1 MPKRGRSRKKNRT
14 HAPATPDGGASTEK
28 VPKSLI
34 VRRGKTCNEMNE
46 LVNDLRRMMLPYT
59 AMNYQDTNTTKS
71 KKISLQQYSTGIAL
85 PMGITHIMQLS
96 QSSSSNTEENHDY
109 CNLRIARVPEGPV
122 LYFRIH
128 QFTLIRHIQSIQRK
142 PIALN
147 TTSMTNYSPIVVTN
161 NFGDHTAASH
171 IKLLRITFQNLFPQ
185 INVSTIKLKDCRR
198 VVLFNLIDSTSN
210 EESKD
215 NQVIQIIEM
224 RHYAVKATPLGMNRK
239 VRRILEVAKKTNKA
253 PPNLHNVHDIA
264 DYITNQSTSM
274 NGSTTSSINTNQND
288 AMSDSEP
295 EDDVEHHVTL
305 PDTYVGVGNVAK
317 QKSALKLVEIG
328 PRLSLQLLKVEKGLS
343 DTNKI
348 VLYNVHVTKSK
359 EEIESKQNEINMAKQ
374 LKEER
379 KRVQEQNVDQK
390 RRLKEQKLQQK
401 QLKIQQ
407 KQQQEG
413 DDTVLD
419 SHDIPNRDDDNMD
432 EDDDNYKIEGVSSS
446 DDDDDDDIVDDDG
459 YDSVE

>member
-147 TTSMTNYSPIVVTN
+147 TTSMTNHSPIVVTN

-446 DDDDDDDIVDDDG
+446 DDDDIEDDDG

>member
-14 HAPATPDGGASTEK
+14 HAPATPDGGAGTEK

-328 PRLSLQLLKVEKGLS
+328 PRLSLQLSKVEKGLS

-379 KRVQEQNVDQK
+379 KRVQEQNVEQK

-446 DDDDDDDIVDDDG
+446 DDDDIEDDDG

>member
-147 TTSMTNYSPIVVTN
+147 TTSMTNHSPIVVTN